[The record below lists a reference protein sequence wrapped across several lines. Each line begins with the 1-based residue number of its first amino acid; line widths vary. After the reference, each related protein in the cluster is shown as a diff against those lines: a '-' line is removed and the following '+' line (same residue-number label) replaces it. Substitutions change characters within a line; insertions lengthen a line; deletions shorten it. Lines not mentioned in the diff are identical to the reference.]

1 MPVDV
6 RDHDLFVGE
15 IRETHAPDSAPTD
28 GQVDAAQLA
37 PLPFDSAG
45 KNCWSLG
52 RERGGCRSVGR
63 QLKGRPRRPSGE
75 SFGRTC
81 AR

>member
-1 MPVDV
+1 VDAP
-6 RDHDLFVGE
+6 DHDLFVGE
-15 IRETHAPDSAPTD
+15 IRETHAPDSVLTD
-28 GQVDAAQLA
+28 GQVDVAQLG
-37 PLPFDSAG
+37 PLLFDTAG
-45 KNCWSLG
+45 KNCWSPG
-52 RERGGCRSVGR
+52 RERGGCRSVGK